1 MHQPNLFA
9 SFFQGGFECSAQRR
23 RDGRRLDL
31 LAATQ
36 HDRLAEADYTTLARQ
51 GIRTVRD
58 GIRWHLIE
66 TESGRY
72 DWSSVLPM
80 LRAARTTRTQVIWDL
95 CHYGWPDTIDIWRP
109 EFVERFARFAA
120 AAARLL
126 RDEGEEVP
134 LFTPLNEI
142 SFWAWAGGSVAY
154 FNPMARGRGDELKHQ
169 LVRASIAAIEAIR
182 DVLPR
187 ARFVQVDPIINVVS
201 RSTRRRDR
209 ERAELTRL
217 EQYTAWDMLCG
228 SATPELG
235 GRPEYLDI
243 VGVNYYP
250 HNQWYANRQ
259 TIPQESTHYRPF
271 YELLAETHARY
282 RRPMLIAETGAEG
295 GRRVAWLQYVCEQV
309 GEALLNDI
317 PIEGVCLYPVT
328 DYPGWDDFR
337 LCRTG
342 LMGAPDHR
350 GERPLDTQFAT
361 ALAHQQEALEAFC
374 RAGRLANAVY

>member
-36 HDRLAEADYTTLARQ
+36 HDRLAEADYAALAGH

-58 GIRWHLIE
+58 GMRWHLIE
-66 TESGRY
+66 TAAGRY

-80 LRAARTTRTQVIWDL
+80 LRAAHATRTQVIWDL
-95 CHYGWPDTIDIWRP
+95 CHYGWPDTIDIWHS

-126 RDEGEEVP
+126 RDEGDEVP
-134 LFTPLNEI
+134 LITPLNEI

-154 FNPMARGRGDELKHQ
+154 FNPTVRGRGDELKYQ

-182 DVLPR
+182 EVTPH
-187 ARFVQVDPIINVVS
+187 ARFVQVDPIIHVVS

-209 ERAELTRL
+209 ERAERTRL
-217 EQYTAWDMLCG
+217 DQYMAWDMLCG
-228 SATPELG
+228 AAAPELG
-235 GRPEYLDI
+235 GKPDYLDI
-243 VGVNYYP
+243 LGVNYYP

-259 TIPQESTHYRPF
+259 TIPPGSADYRPF
-271 YELLAETHARY
+271 HELLAETHARY
-282 RRPMLIAETGAEG
+282 RRPMLIAETGTEG
-295 GRRVAWLQYVCEQV
+295 KRRVPWLRYVCEQV
-309 GEALLNDI
+309 GEALFQDI
-317 PIEGVCLYPVT
+317 PIEGICLYPVT
-328 DYPGWDDFR
+328 DYPGWVDLR
-337 LCRTG
+337 RCRTG
-342 LMGAPDHR
+342 LLEYPDGG
-350 GERPLDTQFAT
+350 GERPVYAPLAEEL
-361 ALAHQQEALEAFC
+361 ALQRKSLEAFC
-374 RAGRLANAVY
+374 RAGRLANAVP